1 MVAKGRKENMKFL
14 TQTKNKH
21 FYFDGE
27 GCLFNTNLESCVR
40 YVEQNPNPLMS
51 GENSAKFYSS
61 GALLTYK
68 KGNTIDICF
77 MKNNGERLFGIRE
90 DELNEMENTIYDINA
105 LVCGT
110 GVLVA
115 WQKFDGK
122 CDFEYFTY
130 TGATFKNN
138 NYDALK
144 KKVDKFEDMLG
155 IYYDEPE
162 KCKQMPNIDFLMSNL
177 NEENGLCKWLKK
189 TNQTIWL
196 VFYVKIFL

>member
-1 MVAKGRKENMKFL
+1 
-14 TQTKNKH
+14 
-21 FYFDGE
+21 
-27 GCLFNTNLESCVR
+27 
-40 YVEQNPNPLMS
+40 MS

-68 KGNTIDICF
+68 KVNTIDICF
-77 MKNNGERLFGIRE
+77 MKNNGERLFSIRE
-90 DELNEMENTIYDINA
+90 DELNEMENTIFDINA

-177 NEENGLCKWLKK
+177 NEENGLCKRLKN